1 MEILNKSWIIN
12 IISNSKEI
20 VSFDTTSGA
29 VKIEDLDVTYPWE
42 FEKSGILLEVKEY
55 SEILFY
61 SFTIDSKHL
70 VIISNDEFEM
80 KEEIMSFF
88 GDVDVLIITWTKK
101 WAEIFENIEARVV
114 IPYGPTKQIFLST
127 LGQNEAE
134 IDSYKVKSDMLDDV
148 SEFVNLAE

>member
-12 IISNSKEI
+12 IVSNSKKT
-20 VSFDTTSGA
+20 VSFDTSSNA

-55 SEILFY
+55 NEILFY

-114 IPYGPTKQIFLST
+114 IPYWPTKQIFLST
-127 LGQNEAE
+127 LGQNEPE
-134 IDSYKVKSDMLDDV
+134 LDTYKVKGDMLDDV

>member
-12 IISNSKEI
+12 IVSNSKEV
-20 VSFDTTSGA
+20 VSFDANSNA
-29 VKIEDLDVTYPWE
+29 VKIGDLDVTYPWE
-42 FEKSGILLEVKEY
+42 FEKSGVLLEVKEY
-55 SEILFY
+55 NGILFY
-61 SFTIDSKHL
+61 SFTVDSKHL

-88 GDVDVLIITWTKK
+88 GDVDVLVIIWTKK

-114 IPYGPTKQIFLST
+114 VPYWPTKQIFLAT

-134 IDSYKVKSDMLDDV
+134 VDSYKVKGDMLDDV